1 MYTTDLSQTVEVA
14 KTGSPTIL
22 GLKHPLSPLFNA
34 KKTVFVPMGK
44 SLNDVRLYQS
54 GSYKASPTKQIKQF
68 FEVKTRTL
76 LSFFNILLNYN

>member
-1 MYTTDLSQTVEVA
+1 
-14 KTGSPTIL
+14 
-22 GLKHPLSPLFNA
+22 
-34 KKTVFVPMGK
+34 MGK